1 MNFSVNGKCVAVLE
15 PQKLTSKRDGSEIIK
30 HGFVLEVTDNNFTKK
45 MCFTIMGND
54 KFVQWGIKVGGSYSV
69 NFDVS
74 SREWNGR
81 WFTEL
86 NCWNC
91 TSLNGGENAQN
102 PQPTPQP
109 QPQPMP
115 QAAPQPQ
122 NDNSDGLP
130 F

>member
-1 MNFSVNGKCVAVLE
+1 MNLSVNGKCVAVLE
-15 PQKLTSKRDGSEIIK
+15 PQKFTSKRDGSEIIK
-30 HGFVLEVTDNNFTKK
+30 HGFVLAVTDNNFTKK

-54 KFVQWGIKVGGSYSV
+54 KFTQWGIKVGGSYSV
-69 NFDVS
+69 NFDAS

-91 TSLNGGENAQN
+91 TSLDGDNNA
-102 PQPTPQP
+102 PQQPKPQP
-109 QPQPMP
+109 QPQAP
-115 QAAPQPQ
+115 ASAPQPQ
-122 NDNSDGLP
+122 NDDPNKLP